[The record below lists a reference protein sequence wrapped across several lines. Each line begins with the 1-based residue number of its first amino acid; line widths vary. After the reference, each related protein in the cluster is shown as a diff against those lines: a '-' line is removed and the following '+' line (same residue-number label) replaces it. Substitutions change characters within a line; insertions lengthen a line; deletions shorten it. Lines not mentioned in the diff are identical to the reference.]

1 MNYKVFK
8 DIIVVRLD
16 KGEEIISSIKELCKK
31 KSITAGTIS
40 GLGAA
45 DFVVIGLY
53 NVKEMAYY
61 STTYEDYFE
70 ITSLTGNISVKD
82 DEPYLHIN
90 GTFANIDSICIGGR
104 VNEARISSTCE
115 IVIQR
120 IDGVIGRSLDENT
133 GLNVIRF

>member
-16 KGEEIISSIKELCKK
+16 KGEEIISSINELCKK
-31 KSITAGTIS
+31 KSIKAGTIS
-40 GLGAA
+40 GLGAV
-45 DFVVIGLY
+45 DYFVIGLY

-82 DEPYLHIN
+82 DEPYVHIH
-90 GTFANIDSICIGGR
+90 GTFSDVEGTCIGGHL
-104 VNEARISSTCE
+104 NEARISATCE
-115 IVIQR
+115 IIIQR
-120 IDGVIGRSLDENT
+120 IDGVINRSLDEDI
-133 GLNVIRF
+133 GLNIMKF

>member
-16 KGEEIISSIKELCKK
+16 KGEEIIASITELCKK
-31 KSITAGTIS
+31 KNIQAGTIS

-45 DFVVIGLY
+45 DYVVIGLY

-70 ITSLTGNISVKD
+70 ITNLTGNISVKD
-82 DEPYLHIN
+82 DEPYLHIH
-90 GTFANIDSICIGGR
+90 GTFGDVDGTCIGGHLS
-104 VNEARISSTCE
+104 EARISSTCE
-115 IVIQR
+115 IIIQR
-120 IDGVIGRSLDENT
+120 IDGVVGRSLDENI
-133 GLNVIRF
+133 GLNVMKF